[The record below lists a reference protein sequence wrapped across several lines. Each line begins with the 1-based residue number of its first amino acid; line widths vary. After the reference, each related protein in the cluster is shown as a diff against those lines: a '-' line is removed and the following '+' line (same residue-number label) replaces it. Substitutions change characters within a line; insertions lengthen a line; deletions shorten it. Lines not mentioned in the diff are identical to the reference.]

1 MILIPKK
8 RVNLSVLTEMKDTH
22 PDLEVKTDYGYQGN
36 RYVYYTVAMTDSQ
49 YFLFML
55 KYGEYF

>member
-1 MILIPKK
+1 MILTPKK
-8 RVNLSVLTEMKDTH
+8 RVNLSVLTEMKESY
-22 PDLEVKTDYGYQGN
+22 PDLTVNTDYGYQGN
-36 RYVYYTVAMTDSQ
+36 RYVYYTVRLSDRE